1 MYGLDAVA
9 SIQKRKETSIIGLTH
24 ENTTP
29 INTTVIAVEPF
40 TRLEVH
46 GAFPHLGSVPCRMAR
61 SYLASFGF
69 VENGH
74 GMRYSVPMHDTA
86 ETILKELLDAAGV
99 AHSGVVRSELAG
111 QILYSIQAADPRSL
125 IGVHGDTVHALDHL
139 VKKILEGKLPAP
151 PPAADERPADKSADD
166 GGARA
171 LLPVRCGALA
181 HERVRAPH
189 RAHDSAR
196 RALCEDGIARRRPQP
211 TSGDQ
216 VFGRLIPGTTADCRR
231 VSGPLLFAKFLTGRT
246 VSVYVKRAPFL
257 ILIRSEEHTS
267 ELQS

>member
-125 IGVHGDTVHALDHL
+125 IGVRGDTVHALDHL

-151 PPAADERPADKSADD
+151 PPAAEEGNAPREEVRFLVDVNDYRGKQIKDLQTKALMMAE
-166 GGARA
+166 GA
-171 LLPVRCGALA
+171 PSVKTESQG
-181 HERVRAPH
+181 E
-189 RAHDSAR
+189 
-196 RALCEDGIARRRPQP
+196 
-211 TSGDQ
+211 
-216 VFGRLIPGTTADCRR
+216 GRSRR
-231 VSGPLLFAKFLTGRT
+231 VVIKYSAG
-246 VSVYVKRAPFL
+246 
-257 ILIRSEEHTS
+257 
-267 ELQS
+267 